1 MGWLDSLVRR
11 FGGQGRGLVR
21 LRDSLTL
28 LQAAIAV
35 IAVAWAQSASLWAV
49 ALTVLLATWAMVRP
63 LPEEASP
70 LSQRL
75 WTLGIVI
82 ALALS
87 GARAFSGDELLI
99 AGVDFFLLMIVQ
111 RLFNRQ
117 RCREHMQLLMLGAV
131 LMVIAAVIDAELHY
145 PVLLALYLPAATL
158 ALLINHLIAEGER
171 LGRRVAFEVDRYG
184 TRQLERLSR
193 AALQVAVIAAVFG
206 ILTFLLF
213 PRFGVGVF
221 LRGNLYGR
229 DTVGFSEN

>member
-82 ALALS
+82 ALVGCMRGFQVRG
-87 GARAFSGDELLI
+87 GAASVGQYTTSAVVTSIFLVIIVDSVFTLI
-99 AGVDFFLLMIVQ
+99 FQYWGL
-111 RLFNRQ
+111 
-117 RCREHMQLLMLGAV
+117 
-131 LMVIAAVIDAELHY
+131 
-145 PVLLALYLPAATL
+145 
-158 ALLINHLIAEGER
+158 
-171 LGRRVAFEVDRYG
+171 
-184 TRQLERLSR
+184 
-193 AALQVAVIAAVFG
+193 
-206 ILTFLLF
+206 
-213 PRFGVGVF
+213 
-221 LRGNLYGR
+221 
-229 DTVGFSEN
+229 